1 MAKIRYQFNT
11 KSLKIE
17 KIQVTFWERLKRLLS
32 VLAFGLVF
40 SAFVIGIAYNFFS
53 SPKERMLKREIE
65 QYKLQYKMLNDRLD
79 LFSAVLN
86 DLQDR
91 DDNIY
96 RVIFEAEPIP
106 ISVRKAGYG
115 GADRYTKLEGYKNA
129 EIIKN
134 TTKKLDV
141 ITSRLYVQ
149 SKSFDDVFL
158 LAKNKEKLAA
168 SIPAIQ
174 PLANN
179 DYRRIGSYYGYRTD
193 PFYKVVKFHEGID
206 FTAPVG
212 TPIYATGDGMVLK
225 VDRARGGYGNSILIS
240 HGFSYQ
246 TLYAHLS
253 KINVQ
258 RGQVIKR
265 GQMIGLVGN
274 TGKSTAPHLHYEVHK
289 NGKPINPI
297 NFFFNDITPDEYQ
310 KMIELS
316 LLPSQTL
323 D

>member
-17 KIQVTFWERLKRLLS
+17 KVQVTLKERVKRMLS

-40 SAFVIGIAYNFFS
+40 SAVVIGVAYNFFS
-53 SPKERMLKREIE
+53 SPKERMLQREIE

-79 LFSAVLN
+79 LFSDVLD

-96 RVIFEAEPIP
+96 RVIFEAEPVPNSI
-106 ISVRKAGYG
+106 RKAGYG
-115 GADRYTKLEGYKNA
+115 GADRYSKLEGYKNS

-149 SKSFDDVFL
+149 SKSFDEVFS

-179 DYRRIGSYYGYRTD
+179 DLRHIGSYFGYRTD
-193 PFYKVVKFHEGID
+193 PFYKVAKFHEGID

-212 TPIYATGDGMVLK
+212 TPIHATGDGMVVK
-225 VDRARGGYGNSILIS
+225 VERERGGYGNSIIIS
-240 HGFSYQ
+240 HGFSYE
-246 TLYAHLS
+246 TRYAHLS

-265 GQMIGLVGN
+265 GQVIGLVGN

-289 NGKPINPI
+289 NGTPINPI
-297 NFFFNDITPDEYQ
+297 NYFFNDITPDEYQ

-316 LLPSQTL
+316 LHPSQTL

>member
-17 KIQVTFWERLKRLLS
+17 KVQVTLKERMKRLLS

-40 SAFVIGIAYNFFS
+40 SAVVIGFAYNFFS
-53 SPKERMLKREIE
+53 SPKEKMLQREIE

-79 LFSAVLN
+79 LFSAVLD

-96 RVIFEAEPIP
+96 RVIFEAEPVP
-106 ISVRKAGYG
+106 NSVRKAGYG
-115 GADRYTKLEGYKNA
+115 GTDRYAKLEGYGNS

-134 TTKKLDV
+134 TTKKLDI

-149 SKSFDDVFL
+149 SKSFDDVFS
-158 LAKNKEKLAA
+158 LAKSKEKLAA

-179 DYRRIGSYYGYRTD
+179 DLRRVGSYFGYRTD
-193 PFYKVVKFHEGID
+193 PFYKVAKFHEGMD

-212 TPIYATGDGMVLK
+212 TPIHATGDGVVLK
-225 VDRARGGYGNSILIS
+225 VERERGGYGNSILIS
-240 HGFSYQ
+240 HGFSYE

-265 GQMIGLVGN
+265 GQVIGLVGN

-289 NGKPINPI
+289 SGSPINPI
-297 NFFFNDITPDEYQ
+297 NYFFNDITPDEYQ

-316 LLPSQTL
+316 LHPSQTL

>member
-17 KIQVTFWERLKRLLS
+17 KVQVSMKERLRRLLS

-40 SAFVIGIAYNFFS
+40 SAVVIGVAYNFFS
-53 SPKERMLKREIE
+53 SPKERMLQREVE
-65 QYKLQYKMLNDRLD
+65 QYKLQYKILNDRLD

-106 ISVRKAGYG
+106 NSIRRAGYG
-115 GADRYTKLEGYKNA
+115 GADRYAKLEGYKNS
-129 EIIKN
+129 EIIKS

-149 SKSFDDVFL
+149 SKSFDEVFS

-174 PLANN
+174 PLSSN
-179 DYRRIGSYYGYRTD
+179 DLRRVGSYFGYRTD
-193 PFYKVVKFHEGID
+193 PFYKVAKFHEGID
-206 FTAPVG
+206 FTASIG
-212 TPIYATGDGMVLK
+212 TPVHSTGDGMVVK
-225 VDRARGGYGNSILIS
+225 VERERGGYGNSILIS
-240 HGFSYQ
+240 HGFSYE

-258 RGQVIKR
+258 RGQLIKR
-265 GQMIGLVGN
+265 GQVIGLVGN

-289 NGKPINPI
+289 GGQPINPI
-297 NFFFNDITPDEYQ
+297 NYFFNDITPEEYQ
-310 KMIELS
+310 KMIDLS
-316 LLPSQTL
+316 MRPSQTL